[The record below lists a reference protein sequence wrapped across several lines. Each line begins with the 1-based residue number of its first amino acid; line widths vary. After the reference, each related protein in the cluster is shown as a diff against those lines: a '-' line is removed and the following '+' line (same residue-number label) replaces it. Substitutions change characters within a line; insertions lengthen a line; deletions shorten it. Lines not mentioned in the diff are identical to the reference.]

1 MGATNNNASDPV
13 TEPTQK
19 EAVKTG
25 IEQVKAVA
33 SNAANSTVNGTAG
46 SDDTTESTA
55 EDKAKTQ
62 KTFDADYIK
71 KLEAEHEAALN
82 KAVEEAVKKA
92 GMTEE
97 EKAAYAKEQKE
108 IELEQREKELFR
120 KELKAET
127 KSLLAEQKL
136 PASIADMVMGDDIEA
151 TKKNMAAFKETFDAA
166 VQAQVEARLVGKTPV
181 SGSGAGAALTEKALL
196 EAEIDKYLD

>member
-1 MGATNNNASDPV
+1 MGATNSNTHDPV
-13 TEPTQK
+13 TEPAQK

-25 IEQVKAVA
+25 IEQVKAA
-33 SNAANSTVNGTAG
+33 TDSA
-46 SDDTTESTA
+46 DTTESTA
-55 EDKAKTQ
+55 EDKAESQ

-108 IELEQREKELFR
+108 LELEQREKELAK

-136 PASIADMVMGDDIEA
+136 PASIADMVMGEDIEA

-181 SGSGAGAALTEKALL
+181 SGSGAGVALTEKALL